1 MEVTTNPN
9 EWDILKMFIEKVIPL
24 ELEWNKAYSEEN
36 RRDLNNI
43 EVEIEKCLYRM
54 HKLSL
59 QNDSLN
65 RKWND
70 LLSIGYVLLDVIERL
85 DQGKCKCCSKLVT
98 EIP

>member
-1 MEVTTNPN
+1 MKVTANPS
-9 EWDILKMFIEKVIPL
+9 EGSVLKVFIEEVMQL
-24 ELEWNKAYSEEN
+24 ELKWNKAYREEN
-36 RRDLNNI
+36 RRDLKNI

-59 QNDSLN
+59 EDDSLN
-65 RKWND
+65 KKWND
-70 LLSIGYVLLDVIERL
+70 ILGVGYALLDVIERL